1 MVIEKQ
7 SLQKIIRNIMIRNAF
22 LITIIFL
29 SHPLRGMN
37 ELTIREYYAACR
49 GIDKAHAEESRNFRR
64 KMMSRGTEKD
74 LEIFKKKLKRY
85 KEYINKTRK
94 EILRDFRDSCQ
105 IDNRAWQKCVKTG
118 IVIMLLNKQNTLANC
133 GTMTIDAKFPTDA
146 YLKIEKRLKK
156 RQIPPGRVSFACSN
170 NSDFLYGVTPS
181 IDEQS
186 VGCLTINVDA
196 WKKADSPQKNFAC
209 MCMVE
214 ELIELLS
221 IITQLIGDRWPFM
234 MASSELRYNILT
246 LQNRA
251 RVLSV
256 LRASVK
262 SAKIASLAKKYAL
275 SIATSYF
282 SPADY
287 AFISAVE
294 WWWREVKCLENY
306 FDISPI
312 D

>member
-1 MVIEKQ
+1 MRTSFFMVVICVP
-7 SLQKIIRNIMIRNAF
+7 
-22 LITIIFL
+22 L
-29 SHPLRGMN
+29 SIVSMN
-37 ELTIREYYAACR
+37 EPTIREYYAACR

-64 KMMSRGTEKD
+64 KMMSSGTQND

-85 KEYINKTRK
+85 KEDINKMRK

-105 IDNRAWQKCVKTG
+105 IDNREWQKCVKTG

-146 YLKIEKRLKK
+146 YLRIEKRLKK
-156 RQIPPGRVSFACSN
+156 RQIPPSRVSFACSN

-181 IDEQS
+181 IDEQG

-221 IITQLIGDRWPFM
+221 IITQLIGDRWPFVM
-234 MASSELRYNILT
+234 TSSELRYNILA

-294 WWWREVKCLENY
+294 WRWREFEYLVDY
-306 FDISPI
+306 FDTHPLDRIPFI
-312 D
+312 FWGHA